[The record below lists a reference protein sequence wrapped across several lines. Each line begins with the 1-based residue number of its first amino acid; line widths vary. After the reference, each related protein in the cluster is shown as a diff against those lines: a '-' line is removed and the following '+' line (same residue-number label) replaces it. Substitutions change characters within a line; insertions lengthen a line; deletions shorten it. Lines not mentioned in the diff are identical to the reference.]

1 VKPFRVVLFL
11 VATLAI
17 WTLGNFALR
26 SVWVI
31 AGLATSTVTTQVL
44 NVVML
49 AIAAAVAWLILE
61 RVPAGNGSRRPDEP
75 ESKGP

>member
-26 SVWVI
+26 SVWVV

-44 NVVML
+44 NVVL
-49 AIAAAVAWLILE
+49 LIIAAAVAWLILG
-61 RVPAGNGSRRPDEP
+61 RVPEGDGSRRSDKPV
-75 ESKGP
+75 SKGP

>member
-1 VKPFRVVLFL
+1 MKPFRVVLFL

-26 SVWVI
+26 AVWVI

-49 AIAAAVAWLILE
+49 AIAAAVAWLILK
-61 RVPAGNGSRRPDEP
+61 RVAEGDGSR

>member
-1 VKPFRVVLFL
+1 MKPFRIVLFL

-26 SVWVI
+26 AVWVI
-31 AGLATSTVTTQVL
+31 AGLATSTTTTQVL

-49 AIAAAVAWLILE
+49 VIAAAVAWLILK
-61 RVPAGNGSRRPDEP
+61 RVPGGDGSRPSDEP